1 MRIEKRIVAAV
12 YVPAHTETTKIYKF
26 HELETSLQKKLI
38 DEMQNKLIYDEQFWD
53 DWSITARDEFEETI
67 IRKIPGIDK
76 LDVSFSLS
84 YCQGDGV
91 SFTGEVTGRENITE
105 LLTLVYSGK
114 IPFKIKRIIPFIYS
128 IQFNR
133 NHNIR
138 YCHKY
143 SVDTSVIDNY
153 NDISHDRFLSLVET
167 MEKAIEEYRLD
178 LCKQLENAGY
188 NSQDYFTSKEYAE
201 EKLIENEFYASGETV

>member
-12 YVPAHTETTKIYKF
+12 YIPAHTETTKIYAF
-26 HELETSLQKKLI
+26 HELETSLQIKLI

-67 IRKIPGIDK
+67 IRKIP
-76 LDVSFSLS
+76 
-84 YCQGDGV
+84 
-91 SFTGEVTGRENITE
+91 
-105 LLTLVYSGK
+105 
-114 IPFKIKRIIPFIYS
+114 FKIKRIIPFIYS
-128 IQFNR
+128 VQFNR

-153 NDISHDRFLSLVET
+153 NDISHDRFLSLVVT

-201 EKLIENEFYASGETV
+201 EKLMENEFYASGEIV